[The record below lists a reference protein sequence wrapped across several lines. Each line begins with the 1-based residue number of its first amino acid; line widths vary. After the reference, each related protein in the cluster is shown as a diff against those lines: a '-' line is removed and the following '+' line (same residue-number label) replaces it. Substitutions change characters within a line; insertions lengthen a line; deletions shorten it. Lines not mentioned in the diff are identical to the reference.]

1 MARKP
6 FKETK
11 LGKFLASKGL
21 DQALGMAGD
30 VIPGIKILDKIKDA
44 VLGNDPETAELEQ
57 VVNLTPEERA
67 HILELIQAEKEQLEM
82 ILADVKDARGMQV
95 AALQQEDKF
104 SKRFVYYFITAWSL
118 FSMVFILIT
127 TLCEIPEQNMRMVDT
142 TQGFLLG
149 TAIAAMFAFLLG
161 STHRSRQKDE
171 TIANLA
177 R

>member
-21 DQALGMAGD
+21 DQALGLAGD
-30 VIPGIKILDKIKDA
+30 LLPGIKILDKIKDA
-44 VLGNDPETAELEQ
+44 VIGNDPETSELEA

-82 ILADVKDARGMQV
+82 ILADVKDARAMQV

-118 FSMVFILIT
+118 FSMAFMLST
-127 TLCEIPEQNMRMVDT
+127 TFLNIPVQNMRMVDT

-149 TAIAAMFAFLLG
+149 TAVASMFAFLLG
-161 STHRSRQKDE
+161 STLRSRQKDD
-171 TIANLA
+171 TIAKLTK
-177 R
+177 